1 MANLDVNKNWENLG
15 DDANTAVNTLKKQI
29 LAATEGSLAEIDY
42 LKSALQLY
50 KQAVIQSIDSNM
62 EAADIIAKYANY
74 QSMSGMNSSYN
85 LPGVFDS
92 SVNGVV
98 NVDSMKADN
107 QKLMQNN
114 ELKNSVDKQRDMA
127 FKMVVQNYNDLKQKL
142 NTLAQSNQ
150 AIFEYIAGINEKIQ
164 N

>member
-1 MANLDVNKNWENLG
+1 MANLEVNKQWENVS
-15 DDANTAVNTLKKQI
+15 DDINNAVTTLKKQI
-29 LAATEGSLAEIDY
+29 LASTEGSLAEIDY

-50 KQAVIQSIDSNM
+50 KQAVMQSIDSNM
-62 EAADIIAKYANY
+62 DAANIIAKYANF

-92 SVNGVV
+92 SVNGT
-98 NVDSMKADN
+98 VDIDAMKADN
-107 QKLMQNN
+107 QKLIQNN

-127 FKMVVQNYNDLKQKL
+127 FKMVIQNYNDLKQKL
-142 NTLAQSNQ
+142 NSLAQANQ
-150 AIFEYIAGINEKIQ
+150 AIFEYIAGINEKIK